1 MIKKYEVKKYQSTF
15 EITNSKP
22 EKNKIL
28 ISNQIHSRYL
38 YWNDRLNNSEYLKTM

>member
-22 EKNKIL
+22 EKKQNIDL
-28 ISNQIHSRYL
+28 ESNSFQISL
-38 YWNDRLNNSEYLKTM
+38 LK

>member
-22 EKNKIL
+22 EKKQQNVDL
-28 ISNQIHSRYL
+28 
-38 YWNDRLNNSEYLKTM
+38 